1 MIARSTPSDLNVLI
15 SFPSCPSDIQCTV
28 FACCS
33 ISGKVSSLI
42 AATTMSIPWL
52 RAASSTRKGN
62 FPFPAIRPYLLDNA
76 TIGAFDEIQNGL
88 NLRRAGPGLQL
99 LHCLRCVQ
107 FRLEENTKCRLDV
120 LELLR
125 GETLSLQTDHIRTI

>member
-15 SFPSCPSDIQCTV
+15 SLPSCPRDIQCTV

-33 ISGKVSSLI
+33 ISGKVSSLM

-62 FPFPAIRPYLLDNA
+62 FPFPAIKPYLLDDA
-76 TIGAFDEIQNGL
+76 TAGCLDELQENL
-88 NLRRAGPGLQL
+88 N
-99 LHCLRCVQ
+99 
-107 FRLEENTKCRLDV
+107 FRRLDFIADFFCS
-120 LELLR
+120 LSGIELR
-125 GETLSLQTDHIRTI
+125 LQE